1 MTRVCS
7 QQMTRVAK
15 EFERKLILTQQLN
28 RLLVSAFSAEKL
40 SEIPTV
46 EPFVKGIMQGSCL
59 RFKGH

>member
-15 EFERKLILTQQLN
+15 EFERKRILTQQLN

-40 SEIPTV
+40 SEIHTA